1 MINEAVLK
9 ALQARMRKLTEAS
22 ISIAARAEQLRAAI
36 EQAETAAKT
45 ISNEEAA
52 AKRENDR
59 LLGEA
64 KALRVYIDGLARDG
78 EAPALIAALQEE
90 FGDLE
95 SKQREA
101 AQQLERIKS
110 RGNAIGQ
117 TLVISRAELEATEE
131 KHRQAADQAMKL
143 REHIERE
150 AHT

>member
-45 ISNEEAA
+45 TSNEEAA

-64 KALRVYIDGLARDG
+64 KAPRVYINGLARDG

-101 AQQLERIKS
+101 AQQVERIKS

-117 TLVISRAELEATEE
+117 TC
-131 KHRQAADQAMKL
+131 DQQSG
-143 REHIERE
+143 
-150 AHT
+150 T